1 MSPRRPRSSGDLSL
15 GDLQLAILRVL
26 WERGEATVTEVH
38 AALLAERGLAPTTIA
53 TMLTKMERK
62 GVVSHRTEGRRYVY
76 RALVEEKAVHR
87 SMVSELVQRLFE
99 GDPTALVSHLLEEG
113 ELDAEELRRWR
124 ELIAARQEEIGR
136 DRT

>member
-1 MSPRRPRSSGDLSL
+1 MSRRRSKPRRDLSL

-26 WERGEATVTEVH
+26 WERGEAAVSEVH

-53 TMLTKMERK
+53 TMLTKMELK
-62 GVVSHRTEGRRYVY
+62 GIVAHRTEGRRYLY
-76 RALVEEKAVHR
+76 RALIEERAVHR
-87 SMVSELVQRLFE
+87 SMVGELLRRVFE

-124 ELIAARQEEIGR
+124 ELIAARQEELGR
-136 DRT
+136 EGR